1 MMQLIR
7 STAGKILVPV
17 IIVLFLGWMVLEIGM
32 DALGGGLR
40 GGSTDVG
47 SVNGHDISAQAY
59 NERYQAVYQ
68 RAQQQVGEVTPEIA
82 RQIEEQTWQEMVD
95 ELLLQQELRRRGI
108 RVSDQEVI
116 WAAKNLPHPQLMQQ
130 EIFLTNGR
138 FDLTKYRSFLATQA
152 PAELFGEL
160 ETYYR
165 TQLPQQKLVQQLAAG
180 RYATD
185 AELWRSFQDRTET
198 ATVDYVQLNLATLQ
212 PEAANAA
219 QAAQIAVTDAEI
231 RKYYDENRDDFR
243 RTEAASLKVAYVPL
257 TISEA
262 DRAATVTRART
273 LRQEILADA
282 DTAAQARRFA
292 EIAGRESQDPSNAQ
306 EGGSLGTFGRGQMV
320 PAFDSVVFALP
331 VGQVSEPV
339 TTQFGVHLVRVD
351 AREGEQVTARH
362 ILLNHEKSDEEI
374 GRVEAQLRAI
384 ADRATSMGLARAAQ
398 NQPNVT
404 FREGVS
410 VSASAP
416 MIPGV
421 GPAMD
426 ALTWAQEEA
435 EARVD
440 GEGDRVSD
448 VLETDDA
455 MYIVELERFTEA
467 GLTPLAE
474 ATPSIRAILQNQKRV
489 AAGKAEA
496 EKMLA
501 EIRQGRTLEQ
511 VAQARGLTVQRSEPF
526 TRVDPNPVFGQ
537 SNAAAGA
544 AFGTPIGRVGPVA
557 ATQSAV
563 FLIRPVSRT
572 QADRRAWEQ
581 QKTVQRQQAQQ
592 QLQQALYGQ
601 WILDARESA
610 EIEDNRAEQ
619 ARRARSA
626 QVQS

>member
-1 MMQLIR
+1 MMQIIR
-7 STAGKILVPV
+7 SKAGKFVVIP
-17 IIVLFLGWMVLEIGM
+17 IIVAFLGWMVLEIGM
-32 DALGGGLR
+32 DALGGGLGR
-40 GGSTDVG
+40 GSTDVG

-59 NERYQAVYQ
+59 GDRYQAVYQ

-95 ELLLQQELRRRGI
+95 EILLQQELRRRGI

-130 EIFLTNGR
+130 EIFLTSGR
-138 FDLTKYRSFLATQA
+138 FDINKYRDFLRTQA

-165 TQLPQQKLVQQLAAG
+165 TQLPQQKLVTQLAAG

-185 AELWRSFQDRTET
+185 AELWRAFQDRTET
-198 ATVDYVQLNLATLQ
+198 ATVDYVQLDLARL
-212 PEAANAA
+212 A
-219 QAAQIAVTDAEI
+219 QSPAVTDAEI
-231 RKYYDENRDDFR
+231 RKYYDDNRDDFR

-262 DRAATVTRART
+262 DRAATVTRARA
-273 LRQEILADA
+273 LRQEILSDA

-292 EIAGRESQDPSNAQ
+292 EVAGRESQDPSNAQ
-306 EGGSLGTFGRGQMV
+306 EGGSLGTFTRGQMV

-331 VGQVSEPV
+331 VGQISEPV

-351 AREGEQVTARH
+351 ARQGEQVTARH
-362 ILLNHEKSDEEI
+362 ILLNHEKSDEELA
-374 GRVEAQLRAI
+374 RVDAQLKAI
-384 ADRATSMGLARAAQ
+384 ADRARSQGLARAAQ

-404 FREGVS
+404 VREGVA

-426 ALTWAQEEA
+426 ALNWAQEESD
-435 EARVD
+435 ARRD

-501 EIRQGRTLEQ
+501 EIRGGRTLEQ
-511 VAQARGLTVQRSEPF
+511 VAQARGLAVQRSEPF

-557 ATQSAV
+557 ATPSAV
-563 FLIRPVSRT
+563 FLVRPVTRT

-592 QLQQALYGQ
+592 QLQQELYGQ

-610 EIEDNRAEQ
+610 KIEDNRAEQ
-619 ARRARSA
+619 ARRNRAA

>member
-40 GGSTDVG
+40 GGSSDVG
-47 SVNGHDISAQAY
+47 SVNGHEISAQAY
-59 NERYQAVYQ
+59 SDRYQAVYQ
-68 RAQQQVGEVTPEIA
+68 RAQQQVGEVTPEMV

-95 ELLLQQELRRRGI
+95 DILLQQELRRRGI
-108 RVSDQEVI
+108 RVSDQEVV

-130 EIFLTNGR
+130 EIFLSNGR
-138 FDLTKYRSFLATQA
+138 FDIQKYRTFLQSSA

-165 TQLPQQKLVQQLAAG
+165 TQLPREKLVRQLAAG

-185 AELWRSFQDRTET
+185 AELWRSYQDRNET
-198 ATVDYVQLNLATLQ
+198 AVVDYVQLDLARV
-212 PEAANAA
+212 A
-219 QAAQIAVTDAEI
+219 QAPAVTDAEV
-231 RKYYDENRDDFR
+231 RAYYDAHRDDFK
-243 RTEAASLKVAYVPL
+243 RTEAANLKVAYVPL
-257 TISEA
+257 TITEA
-262 DRAATVTRART
+262 DRQATVARARA
-273 LRQEILADA
+273 LRQEIVSDA

-292 EIAGRESQDPSNAQ
+292 EIATRESQDPSNAQ
-306 EGGSLGTFGRGQMV
+306 QGGSLGTFGPGQMV
-320 PAFDSVVFALP
+320 PAFDSVVSVLP
-331 VGQVSEPV
+331 VGQISEPV

-351 AREGEQVTARH
+351 ARQGDQVTARH
-362 ILLNHEKSDEEI
+362 ILLTHEKNDEEI

-384 ADRATSMGLARAAQ
+384 ADKASTQGLARAAQ

-404 FREGVS
+404 LREGVS

-426 ALTWAQEEA
+426 ALNWAQEESA
-435 EARVD
+435 ARAD

-455 MYIVELERFTEA
+455 LYVVELERFSDA

-474 ATPSIRAILQNQKRV
+474 ATPSIRAILQNEKRV

-557 ATQSAV
+557 TTGAAV
-563 FLIRPVSRT
+563 FLVRPVSRT

-592 QLQQALYGQ
+592 QLEQELFGQ
-601 WILDARESA
+601 WLMDARESA
-610 EIEDNRAEQ
+610 KIEDNRTEL
-619 ARRARSA
+619 ARRNRAA
-626 QVQS
+626 QS

>member
-32 DALGGGLR
+32 DALGGGLGR
-40 GGSTDVG
+40 GSTDVG

-59 NERYQAVYQ
+59 SDRYQQVYQ

-82 RQIEEQTWQEMVD
+82 RQIEEQTWREMVD
-95 ELLLQQELRRRGI
+95 EILLQQELRRRGI
-108 RVSDQEVI
+108 RVSDQEVV
-116 WAAKNLPHPQLMQQ
+116 WAAKNLPHPQIMQQ

-138 FDLTKYRSFLATQA
+138 FDINKYRDFLGTQA
-152 PAELFGEL
+152 PVELFGEL

-165 TQLPQQKLVQQLAAG
+165 SQLPQQKLVAQLSAG

-198 ATVDYVQLNLATLQ
+198 ATVDYVQLDLSRL
-212 PEAANAA
+212 A
-219 QAAQIAVTDAEI
+219 QAPTVTDAEI
-231 RKYYDENRDDFR
+231 RKYYDDNRDDFR

-262 DRAATVTRART
+262 DRAATVTRARA
-273 LRQEILADA
+273 LRQEILSDA
-282 DTAAQARRFA
+282 DTAAQGRRFT

-306 EGGSLGTFGRGQMV
+306 QGGSLGTFTRGQMV
-320 PAFDSVVFALP
+320 PAFDSVAFALP

-339 TTQFGVHLVRVD
+339 ITQFGVHLVRVD
-351 AREGEQVTARH
+351 AKEGESVTARH
-362 ILLNHEKSDEEI
+362 ILLTHEKGDEEI
-374 GRVEAQLRAI
+374 GRVEAQLKAI
-384 ADRATSMGLARAAQ
+384 ADRATSQGLARAAQ

-435 EARVD
+435 EARMD

-474 ATPSIRAILQNQKRV
+474 ATPSIRAILQNRKRV
-489 AAGKAEA
+489 DAGKAEA

-537 SNAAAGA
+537 ANAAAGA

-557 ATQSAV
+557 ATPSAV
-563 FLIRPVSRT
+563 FLVRPVSRT

-581 QKTVQRQQAQQ
+581 QKTAQRQQAQQ
-592 QLQQALYGQ
+592 QLEQELFER
-601 WILDARESA
+601 WLNDARESA
-610 EIEDNRAEQ
+610 KIEDNRAEQ
-619 ARRARSA
+619 ARRNRAA